1 MKFFIILVLSTLS
14 SFSQDGSQYVD
25 VTIQDFKSSSTIQQN
40 AIKFKHVDHW
50 HTYWKNSGDSGLPTE
65 FSYSIDGKNITHQ
78 ESEWQ
83 TPKLF
88 KEDEDIWTY
97 GYDNSTY
104 FFHQIKKSLLT
115 NSKKIKLS
123 IKYLV
128 CKEICI
134 PGKKEITGNIS
145 ESKITWN
152 KEGKVTEQE
161 LQTAYNSLATPIELT
176 DDEFHIEVKRGSED
190 KTLDLFFKSTK
201 FDQKKKGSNFL
212 LPLPSPVVSFKHE
225 KIPPIKARWV
235 EGHIPL
241 EWIGHYNE
249 PEIAFPKTNSLNP
262 PMELKFII
270 QDGDKSY
277 LISRTISQ
285 ITGNSVINKPKKKN
299 EIVKA
304 ATTSAPTYSLGI
316 IILMALLGGL
326 ILNLMPCVLPVIS
339 IKLFGLIKSKKSTR
353 AQLLKHNLL
362 YSLGVIST
370 LMGLALVIIFLKKS
384 GEQVGWGFQLQ
395 SPTFVA
401 IICLVIFIMT
411 LNFFGLFEFMTP
423 GGSKLGNVDTKDSP
437 FEDFFA
443 GVLTTIL
450 STPCSAP
457 FLGSALAFALTSD
470 TSTILLVFFCIGLG
484 LASPFLLTS
493 IFPGLLNLLPKPGM
507 WMEKFKYF
515 LGLTLLLTLIWLMD
529 LLHSL
534 VDSSHLI
541 ATIYPLFAFIFFIF
555 FSRKYISKSIIMLIA
570 LLGVSAYFAFNFYHD
585 PPTSSSAIT
594 STNSSWKAW
603 TPEINDEYLSSN
615 KTAFIDFTAKWCLTC
630 QVNKKLVLH
639 TDDFYKNAKEKNIE
653 LLQADWTRKDA
664 KITKFLEDNNLVGI
678 PAYFLIKDG
687 QLHFLGE
694 TITISKVNQFF

>member
-1 MKFFIILVLSTLS
+1 MKFFIILAQFALLTLA
-14 SFSQDGSQYVD
+14 QDGSQYVD
-25 VTIQDFKSSSTIQQN
+25 VSISDFQSSSTIQQN
-40 AIKFKHVDHW
+40 AIKFNHTEHW

-65 FSYSIDGKNITHQ
+65 FSYSIDGKKIAHQ

-83 TPKLF
+83 TPKLY
-88 KEDEDIWTY
+88 KEDEEIWTY
-97 GYDNSTY
+97 GYSDTTY
-104 FFHQIKKSLLT
+104 FFHQIEKSLLSSAK
-115 NSKKIKLS
+115 NIKLS

-134 PGKKEITGNIS
+134 PGKKELSGSIAN
-145 ESKITWN
+145 SKITWN
-152 KEGKVTEQE
+152 ATAKHTDQE
-161 LQTAYNSLATPIELT
+161 LQSAFGSLPTPIELT
-176 DDEFHIEVKRGSED
+176 DSEFHIEVKRGSQD
-190 KTLDLFFKSTK
+190 NTLDLFFKSTK
-201 FDQKKKGSNFL
+201 FTKKKKGSVFL

-225 KIPPIKARWV
+225 KTPPLKARWI

-241 EWIGHYNE
+241 DWIGQYNE
-249 PEIAFPKTNSLNP
+249 PEIAFPTSNKLNP
-262 PMELKFII
+262 PLEFKFII
-270 QDGDKSY
+270 QNKNKSY
-277 LISRTISQ
+277 IVSRTISKLVGSS
-285 ITGNSVINKPKKKN
+285 TVKKKN
-299 EIVKA
+299 ENIVSKNN
-304 ATTSAPTYSLGI
+304 PTPSYSLGI
-316 IILMALLGGL
+316 ILLMALLGGL

-353 AQLLKHNLL
+353 AQLFKHNLL

-370 LMGLALVIIFLKKS
+370 LMALALVIIALKTS

-401 IICLVIFIMT
+401 IICLIIFVMT

-423 GGSKLGNVDTKDSP
+423 GGSKLGNVKTQDSP

-470 TSTILLVFFCIGLG
+470 TFTILLVFFCIGLG
-484 LASPFLLTS
+484 LSSPFLLTS
-493 IFPGLLNLLPKPGM
+493 VFPGLLNILPKPGM

-541 ATIYPLFAFIFFIF
+541 STIYPLFAFIFFIF
-555 FSRKYISKSIIMLIA
+555 FSRKYISKSIGLLIA
-570 LLGVSAYFAFNFYHD
+570 LLAISGYFGFSFYNNYSE
-585 PPTSSSAIT
+585 SSSIT
-594 STNSSWKAW
+594 STNTDWKTW
-603 TPEINDEYLSSN
+603 TPEINEQYLQSN

-639 TDDFYKNAKEKNIE
+639 TDDFYKNANEKGIE
-653 LLQADWTRKDA
+653 LFQADWTRKDS
-664 KITKFLEDNNLVGI
+664 KITKFLEENNLVGI

-694 TITISKVNQFF
+694 TITIGKLNEFF